1 MTSRRDSIFTTL
13 LMTILASIFC
23 APFLSFEILGQTAG
37 HWVGVATASFYC
49 ALTAFWLR
57 DKN

>member
-1 MTSRRDSIFTTL
+1 
-13 LMTILASIFC
+13 MTILASIFC